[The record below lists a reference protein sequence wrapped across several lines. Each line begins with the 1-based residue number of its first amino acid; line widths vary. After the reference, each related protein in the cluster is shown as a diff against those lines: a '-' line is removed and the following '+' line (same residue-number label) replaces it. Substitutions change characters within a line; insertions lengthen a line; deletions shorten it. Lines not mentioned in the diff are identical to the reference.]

1 MRLPTATSEAM
12 ADLTHLADRSII
24 SVEGPDAETLLKG
37 VITQETTSATPAAF
51 SALLTPQGKI
61 IVDFFLIRSQDGF
74 FIDVATDAAADLERR
89 LKMYRLRAKA
99 EIERRDDLCVFM
111 IPGSPGEDLTLP
123 SADDIVVSF
132 QDPRTDL
139 MGVRAILGG
148 EQPDGAN
155 QTGSDGG
162 NDGGSDAYRD
172 LRVANGVPEF
182 GASFGANDV
191 FLLDVNYDA
200 LNGVDYAKGCF
211 VGQEVASRMKRKGEV
226 RKRTVKVTFG
236 SDAVP
241 PNSAPEGETP
251 VTQSGAKIGSLIE
264 GPIVGKDGN
273 AQGLAI
279 VRVDK
284 WIPDEPVSV
293 GETNASATLP
303 TYLPS

>member
-1 MRLPTATSEAM
+1 MPTATSEAM

-132 QDPRTDL
+132 QDPRTD
-139 MGVRAILGG
+139 
-148 EQPDGAN
+148 
-155 QTGSDGG
+155 
-162 NDGGSDAYRD
+162 
-172 LRVANGVPEF
+172 
-182 GASFGANDV
+182 
-191 FLLDVNYDA
+191 
-200 LNGVDYAKGCF
+200 
-211 VGQEVASRMKRKGEV
+211 
-226 RKRTVKVTFG
+226 
-236 SDAVP
+236 
-241 PNSAPEGETP
+241 
-251 VTQSGAKIGSLIE
+251 
-264 GPIVGKDGN
+264 
-273 AQGLAI
+273 
-279 VRVDK
+279 
-284 WIPDEPVSV
+284 
-293 GETNASATLP
+293 
-303 TYLPS
+303 